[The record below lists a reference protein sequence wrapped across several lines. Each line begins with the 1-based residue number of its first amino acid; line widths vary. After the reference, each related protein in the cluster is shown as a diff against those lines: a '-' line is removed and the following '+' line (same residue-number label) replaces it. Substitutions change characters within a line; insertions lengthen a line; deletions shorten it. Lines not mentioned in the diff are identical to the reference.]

1 MKWAI
6 PSTPHSDTCFTGYK
20 NSDLIQHSFIS
31 YKDERLRYMMVGF
44 QMIII
49 IFIFLHHL
57 ASAQITESIRSVFF
71 MNAKCFEKW
80 FLCKSLT
87 NRNIK
92 LHRSLCVL
100 LIINIFNITCSI
112 SVDKTTNYAK
122 IIFSRNT

>member
-31 YKDERLRYMMVGF
+31 YRDERLRYMMVGF

-49 IFIFLHHL
+49 IFIFRHHL

-71 MNAKCFEKW
+71 MNAKSFKME
-80 FLCKSLT
+80 FLDNFLT

-92 LHRSLCVL
+92 FYR
-100 LIINIFNITCSI
+100 
-112 SVDKTTNYAK
+112 
-122 IIFSRNT
+122 

>member
-49 IFIFLHHL
+49 IFIFRHHL

-71 MNAKCFEKW
+71 MNAKSFKEE
-80 FLCKSLT
+80 FYTTFSN
-87 NRNIK
+87 NRNV
-92 LHRSLCVL
+92 SLDWCV
-100 LIINIFNITCSI
+100 
-112 SVDKTTNYAK
+112 
-122 IIFSRNT
+122 